1 MTKRKVAGYSCIGID
16 ACKRKWIAVCISD
29 KGFEVGKFDA
39 IADICKSYLDC
50 DTYLI
55 DIPIGLPESRD
66 DVRPDMLVKKELG
79 RKGSSIFPVPCR
91 QAVYADDKSRARE
104 LNISTLGKSL
114 SEQSL
119 GISKAIRQVDEFLKA
134 NPEWKNRLLES
145 HPELCFSKLNGNQP
159 IMENKTTAE
168 GHNKRL
174 EVLKRHYPAADK
186 VIEKFLAV
194 GPNRKKT
201 DDVVDAL
208 CLAVT
213 GRLIVENGC
222 RRFPEKPMMDSTGL
236 LMQIVYGEENNMTEK
251 TESSNNA
258 NKEFSTE
265 SNGKRELSIGKKY
278 RHFKGNEYL
287 VMHIAKDSETLQEMV
302 VYQALYGERGIW
314 VRPLEMFLEQV
325 EVDGKKV
332 CRFEKIVD

>member
-1 MTKRKVAGYSCIGID
+1 MTKIKTNGYSCVGID
-16 ACKRKWIAVCISD
+16 ACKGKWIAVCISG
-29 KGFEVGKFDA
+29 KGFEVGKFDT
-39 IADICKSYLDC
+39 ISDICSCYPDC

-55 DIPIGLPESRD
+55 DIPIGLPESKD

-79 RKGSSIFPVPCR
+79 RKGSSIFLVPCR
-91 QAVYADDKSRARE
+91 QAVYADDKARARE
-104 LNISTLGKSL
+104 LNIAALRKSL
-114 SEQSL
+114 SEQSI
-119 GISKAIRQVDEFLKA
+119 GISKAIKQVDEFLQA

-159 IMENKTTAE
+159 IMEKKTTSE
-168 GHNKRL
+168 GHNMRL
-174 EVLKRHYPAADK
+174 KVLRRYYPVVDK
-186 VIEKFLAV
+186 VIEKFLSD

-208 CLAVT
+208 CLAVM

-236 LMQIVYGEENNMTEK
+236 MMQIVYGEEKDMTEK
-251 TESSNNA
+251 AESRNCANEECVAESSA
-258 NKEFSTE
+258 R
-265 SNGKRELSIGKKY
+265 RELSLGKKY
-278 RHFKGNEYL
+278 RHFKGKEYL

-302 VYQALYGERGIW
+302 VYQALYGEYGIW

-325 EVDGKKV
+325 EVGGKKV
-332 CRFEKIVD
+332 YRFEEIVE

>member
-1 MTKRKVAGYSCIGID
+1 MTKRKVVGYSCVGID
-16 ACKRKWIAVCISD
+16 ACKGKWLAVCISD
-29 KGFEVGKFDA
+29 NGFEVGKFDT
-39 IADICKSYLDC
+39 IGDVCKSYLDC

-55 DIPIGLPESRD
+55 DIPIGLPEGKD
-66 DVRPDMLVKKELG
+66 DVRPDMLVKRELG

-91 QAVYADDKSRARE
+91 QAVYTDDKARARE
-104 LNISTLGKSL
+104 LNISALGKSL

-119 GISKAIRQVDEFLKA
+119 GISKAIRQVDEFLQA

-145 HPELCFSKLNGNQP
+145 HPELCFSKLSGNQP

-168 GHNKRL
+168 GRNKRM
-174 EVLKRHYPAADK
+174 EVLRRHYPAGDK
-186 VIEKFLAV
+186 VIEKFLAD

-208 CLAVT
+208 CLAVM

-222 RRFPEKPMMDSTGL
+222 RRFPEKPMMDSKGL
-236 LMQIVYGEENNMTEK
+236 LMQIVYGEENKMTEK

-258 NKEFSTE
+258 NKEYVAE
-265 SNGKRELSIGKKY
+265 SGARRELSLGKKY
-278 RHFKGNEYL
+278 RHFKGKEYL

-302 VYQALYGERGIW
+302 VYQALYGEYGIW
-314 VRPLEMFLEQV
+314 VRPLDMFLEQV

-332 CRFEKIVD
+332 YRFEEIVE

>member
-16 ACKRKWIAVCISD
+16 ACKGKWVAVCISD
-29 KGFEVGKFDA
+29 SGFEVGKFDT
-39 IADICKSYLDC
+39 IGDICKSYPDC

-55 DIPIGLPESRD
+55 DIPIGLPEGGGD
-66 DVRPDMLVKKELG
+66 IRPDMLVKKELG

-91 QAVYADDKSRARE
+91 QAVYADDKARARE
-104 LNISTLGKSL
+104 LNVSALGKSL
-114 SEQSL
+114 SEQSI
-119 GISKAIRQVDEFLKA
+119 GISKAIRQVDEFLQR

-159 IMENKTTAE
+159 IMEKKTTSE
-168 GHNKRL
+168 GYNRRL
-174 EVLKRHYPAADK
+174 ELLRRYHPAADK
-186 VIEKFLAV
+186 VIEKFLSG

-208 CLAVT
+208 CLAVM

-236 LMQIVYGEENNMTEK
+236 FMQIVYGEEKDMAEK
-251 TESSNNA
+251 TESRNFA
-258 NKEFSTE
+258 DEEFAAE
-265 SNGKRELSIGKKY
+265 SGARRELSIGKKY
-278 RHFKGNEYL
+278 RHFKGKEYL

-302 VYQALYGERGIW
+302 VYQALYGEYGIW

-332 CRFEKIVD
+332 YRFEEIVE

>member
-1 MTKRKVAGYSCIGID
+1 
-16 ACKRKWIAVCISD
+16 
-29 KGFEVGKFDA
+29 
-39 IADICKSYLDC
+39 
-50 DTYLI
+50 
-55 DIPIGLPESRD
+55 
-66 DVRPDMLVKKELG
+66 MLVKKELG
-79 RKGSSIFPVPCR
+79 KKGASIFPVPCR
-91 QAVYADDKSRARE
+91 QAVYADDKARARE
-104 LNISTLGKSL
+104 LNISTFGKSL

-119 GISKAIRQVDEFLKA
+119 GISKAIRQVDEFLQG

-159 IMENKTTAE
+159 IMEKKTTAE

-174 EVLKRHYPAADK
+174 EVLKRLYPATDK
-186 VIEKFLAV
+186 VIEKFLAD
-194 GPNRKKT
+194 GLNRKKT
-201 DDVVDAL
+201 GDVVDAL
-208 CLAVT
+208 CLAVM
-213 GRLIVENGC
+213 GRLIAQNGC
-222 RRFPEKPMMDSTGL
+222 RRFPEKPMIDSTGL
-236 LMQIVYGEENNMTEK
+236 IMQIVYGEEKAMIEK

-258 NKEFSTE
+258 NKEFSME
-265 SNGKRELSIGKKY
+265 SNGKRELSIGKEY

-332 CRFEKIVD
+332 YRFEEILD

>member
-1 MTKRKVAGYSCIGID
+1 MTKRKVARYSCVGID
-16 ACKRKWIAVCISD
+16 ACKGKWVAVCISD
-29 KGFEVGKFDA
+29 KGFEVDKFDT
-39 IADICKSYLDC
+39 IGDVCKSYPDC

-66 DVRPDMLVKKELG
+66 EIRPDMLVKKELG

-91 QAVYADDKSRARE
+91 QAVYADDKARARE
-104 LNISTLGKSL
+104 LNISALGKNL
-114 SEQSL
+114 SEQSI
-119 GISKAIRQVDEFLKA
+119 GISKAIRQVDEFLQV

-159 IMENKTTAE
+159 IMEKKTTSE
-168 GHNKRL
+168 GHNNRL
-174 EVLKRHYPAADK
+174 EILRRYYPAADK
-186 VIEKFLAV
+186 VIEKFLSD

-208 CLAVT
+208 CLAVM
-213 GRLIVENGC
+213 GRLILENGC
-222 RRFPEKPMMDSTGL
+222 RRFPEKPTMDSTGL
-236 LMQIVYGEENNMTEK
+236 LMQIVYSEEKNMAEK
-251 TESSNNA
+251 AKLSSNA
-258 NKEFSTE
+258 NKEDVAESSTR
-265 SNGKRELSIGKKY
+265 RELSLGKKY
-278 RHFKGNEYL
+278 RHFKGKEYL

-302 VYQALYGERGIW
+302 VYQALYGEYGIW

-332 CRFEKIVD
+332 YRFEEIVE